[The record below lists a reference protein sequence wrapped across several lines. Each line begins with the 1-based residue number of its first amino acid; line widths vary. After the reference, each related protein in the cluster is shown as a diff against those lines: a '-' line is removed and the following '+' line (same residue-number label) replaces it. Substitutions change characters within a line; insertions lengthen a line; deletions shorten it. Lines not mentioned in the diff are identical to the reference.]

1 MNQKT
6 NKPLRV
12 LGIDPGYDRLGIA
25 ILEGDRSH
33 QTVLHSECFE
43 TVRTDDFPDRLH
55 EALSHVQEVI
65 KKHEPQEV
73 ALETLFF
80 SKNQK
85 TAMRVAEM
93 RGGLLFVA
101 RDLGCSVTE
110 YAPQQIKSAVSGNGR
125 GTKHDVAAMVHR
137 LLSLPQKK
145 MLDDEYDAIAVAL
158 THLVSSK
165 S

>member
-1 MNQKT
+1 M
-6 NKPLRV
+6 RV

-33 QTVLHSECFE
+33 QTVVHSECFE
-43 TVRTDDFPDRLH
+43 TARGDEFPERLH
-55 EALSHVQEVI
+55 AALSRVKQIIAEFT
-65 KKHEPQEV
+65 PDEV

-101 RDLGCSVTE
+101 KDMGCAITE

-125 GTKHDVAAMVHR
+125 GTKGDIAAMLHR
-137 LLSLPQKK
+137 LLTIPEKK

-158 THLVSSK
+158 THLVSTK